1 MHFNSKSTAAF
12 ILSTL
17 AFAYAAPAGVYFCV
31 DPSFQGSCA
40 YVSAEAGTCISFA
53 AGDSWNKAISSILPD
68 VSTVCTFYNAVNCTG
83 TTFQVTEEYATLVGT
98 GFNEQASSFACS

>member
-1 MHFNSKSTAAF
+1 MHFNSKSAAAF

-17 AFAYAAPAGVYFCV
+17 GFVYAAPAGVYFCV
-31 DPSFQGSCA
+31 SPSFAGSCA

-53 AGDSWNKAISSILPD
+53 AGDSWNKAISSVLPD

-83 TTFQVTEEYATLVGT
+83 TTFQVTKEYATLVGT
-98 GFNEQASSFACS
+98 GFNKQASSFSCS